1 MTGSRPAAD
10 VAIVGCGIIGL
21 AAAERLTADGKSVV
35 IIDQAGLA
43 GGATGAS
50 GGLVRAVDL
59 ACQESRAADSLDR
72 YLRQGWHGRWPAVRE
87 HGSLTLVDGGGHER
101 AAAAAAAAA
110 AAGHQVCMLSA
121 EQLRVR
127 FPWLRVPDGF
137 AGVYEPRAGWLP
149 ARQVTAAMHRDAQR
163 EGGGLR
169 MLHARAT
176 GVLTAGSR
184 VCGVRTTL
192 GTVLAR
198 TVLLAAGV
206 GSGPLAETAGVMLP
220 MCTRSVSYCLFR
232 PAALA
237 ASAGLPT
244 VVDAPTGTWLRR
256 WDSTGTVLAGV
267 PSATTK
273 VPLAV
278 IHRVPAAEQQRV
290 RDAVRHRWPSA
301 ARARVVGGVT
311 AYDAMTI
318 GGGGAVK
325 AWPQPSGLITA
336 TGWNGGGFKLAP
348 SVGCE
353 VADLVREVLA

>member
-1 MTGSRPAAD
+1 
-10 VAIVGCGIIGL
+10 
-21 AAAERLTADGKSVV
+21 
-35 IIDQAGLA
+35 
-43 GGATGAS
+43 
-50 GGLVRAVDL
+50 VDL
-59 ACQESRAADSLDR
+59 TCEQSRAADSLDR

-87 HGSLTLVDGGGHER
+87 HGSLTLVDDGSLER
-101 AAAAAAAAA
+101 AAAPAAAAT
-110 AAGHQVCMLSA
+110 AAGHQVCLLSTA
-121 EQLRVR
+121 QMGVK

-137 AGVYEPRAGWLP
+137 IGVYEPRAGWLP
-149 ARQVTAAMHRDAQR
+149 AQQVTAAMHRDALR
-163 EGGGLR
+163 EAGGLR

-184 VCGVRTTL
+184 VAGVRTTL

-206 GSGPLAETAGVMLP
+206 GSGELAETVGVMLP
-220 MCTRSVSYCLFR
+220 MCTRSVSYCLFH
-232 PAALA
+232 PATPA

-244 VVDAPTGTWLRR
+244 VVDAHTGAWLRR

-267 PSATTK
+267 PSGKTR

-278 IHRVPAAEQQRV
+278 VHRVPAAEQQRV
-290 RDAVRHRWPSA
+290 RDAVRHRWPPAS
-301 ARARVVGGVT
+301 RARVVGGVT
-311 AYDAMTI
+311 AYDAMNI
-318 GGGGAVK
+318 GGGGAVT

-336 TGWNGGGFKLAP
+336 TGWNGGGFKIAP